1 MNELG
6 NFKNIF
12 GGSNYRID
20 EPLNFSNDKELD
32 ELAKSIAHQNS
43 NDPFW
48 DNTVEGLLKA
58 LLYYVCI
65 EYSGSEATL
74 SKCLEIL
81 KKANINELNTK
92 DNYLSTIFSTLKFD
106 SPARMYYKSIEI
118 LPGKSYVNVVNLL
131 IQKLEK
137 LV

>member
-6 NFKNIF
+6 HFKNIF
-12 GGSNYRID
+12 GESSYRID

-32 ELAKSIAHQNS
+32 EFAKSLSHQNS
-43 NDPFW
+43 DDPFW

-58 LLYYVCI
+58 LLYYLCS
-65 EYSGSEATL
+65 EYSGNEITL
-74 SKCLEIL
+74 GKCLDIL

-92 DNYLSTIFSTLKFD
+92 DNYLTSIFSNLKYD

-137 LV
+137 LA